1 MLSGKRQRM
10 LIAVTALLFT
20 SLVAGAPKKYV
31 FTMATIKARKPDQP
45 VPAFVVAG
53 PVEVVTTQAP
63 RIRWFKGWAVRVDY
77 RQLAETAVKNL
88 NAALDRNEPNSTAGE
103 PKSLVYAIS
112 SIDCLNLGGCFIN
125 FTIRTG
131 DGNIRGFMTDGKAF
145 LPPKKLS
152 KAAANTPVV
161 VFADPL
167 ILEYLA
173 R

>member
-31 FTMATIKARKPDQP
+31 WTIKARKPDQP

-145 LPPKKLS
+145 LFVSKKLS